1 MPRQNFTEA
10 TAILS
15 VFTYQREAI
24 LTQLCQLKL
33 NEKVNRMHEKMVTLF
48 QKIFE
53 QGLESEFKSYPP
65 REMATLFTEMA
76 HSVAWSSIFFNGN
89 GNGVSSDN
97 NNNGQN
103 IDQLQDG
110 DEILHQRLEMVFDIF
125 MNGVSK

>member
-1 MPRQNFTEA
+1 
-10 TAILS
+10 
-15 VFTYQREAI
+15 
-24 LTQLCQLKL
+24 
-33 NEKVNRMHEKMVTLF
+33 
-48 QKIFE
+48 
-53 QGLESEFKSYPP
+53 
-65 REMATLFTEMA
+65 MATLFTEMA
-76 HSVAWSSIFFNGN
+76 HSVAWSSIFFN